1 MDVAKLDPKG
11 ASLLTL
17 RPVRPGAPAMHFPVG
32 TNGWQTGLAQLAELL
47 GCTLDAA
54 ALAGDECFHVLRV
67 GTGAKLIEQAAAAEN
82 LYLVQTGSFKCV
94 RIAEDGYEHVLGFAL
109 RRDLLGYDGLA
120 SGAYA
125 NGAIALEDSRVVVLP
140 LSMLDGLRRRVRV
153 IEAALAR
160 MVARQLVLA
169 SEQAELMAAVA
180 AESRLARFI
189 CKLSRRMAERGESPR
204 RLRLRMSRRDIANHL
219 GLAQETISR
228 AFRALVEA
236 GWLKVRNRDV
246 EIVDPEGLRAC
257 ARSTRGLHEQ
267 VAVRQPNLARMM

>member
-1 MDVAKLDPKG
+1 MDVAKLDSSG
-11 ASLLTL
+11 APLVTL
-17 RPVRPGAPAMHFPVG
+17 RPTRPETATAQFPAG
-32 TNGWQTGLAQLAELL
+32 TNGWQTGLVQLAELL

-54 ALAGDECFHVLRV
+54 ALAGVECFQVLRV
-67 GTGAKLIEQAAAAEN
+67 ATGATLIEQAAAAEN

-94 RIAEDGYEHVLGFAL
+94 RTAEDGYEHVLGFAL

-120 SGAYA
+120 GGVYA
-125 NGAIALEDSRVVVLP
+125 NGAVALEDSRVVVLP
-140 LSMLDGLRRRVRV
+140 LSMLDTLRRRVRV
-153 IEAALAR
+153 IETALAR
-160 MVARQLVLA
+160 MVAGQLVLA

-180 AESRLARFI
+180 AESRLARFVR
-189 CKLSRRMAERGESPR
+189 KLSLRMAERGESPR

-228 AFRALVEA
+228 AFRTLVEA

-257 ARSTRGLHEQ
+257 ARSTRGLHDE
-267 VAVRQPNLARMM
+267 AAARPPSLARMM